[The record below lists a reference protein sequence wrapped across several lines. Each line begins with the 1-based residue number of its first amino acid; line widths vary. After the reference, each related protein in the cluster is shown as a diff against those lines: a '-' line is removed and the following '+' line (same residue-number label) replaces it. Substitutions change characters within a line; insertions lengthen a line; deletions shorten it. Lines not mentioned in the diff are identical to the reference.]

1 MKIFKTYILLLILLI
16 PEFLFSQVYS
26 KLKILNVTDE
36 TIKFLAYSGLPLEE
50 TYYNKFDN
58 SMELIVDEKQY

>member
-1 MKIFKTYILLLILLI
+1 VKIFKTYILLLILLI

-26 KLKILNVTDE
+26 KLKILNITDE
-36 TIKFLAYSGLPLEE
+36 TIKFLACSGLPLEE